1 MSFNQVNCSA
11 MTATAAAAVSPG
23 CAFINDSVA
32 KEAECAAVELI
43 ADCQQLDSCRLSDSG
58 FQCEADGMS

>member
-1 MSFNQVNCSA
+1 